1 MLVHILKSKIHR
13 AQITAANVQYEGSLS
28 IDSAMMQKCGMLPYE
43 RILCS
48 NMANGARF
56 ETYAIP
62 GEAGSRQIVLN
73 GAAALLGK
81 PGDRI
86 TIMSFTSVDDTE
98 AKAWQ
103 PRVIVL
109 GENNAVV
116 NERGI

>member
-13 AQITAANVQYEGSLS
+13 AQVTGANVQYEGSMT
-28 IDSAMMQKCGMLPYE
+28 IDPVLMERAGLLPYE

-48 NMANGARF
+48 NMANAARF
-56 ETYAIP
+56 ETYVIP
-62 GEAGSRQIVLN
+62 GERGSSQIVLN
-73 GAAALLGK
+73 GAAAMLGQ
-81 PGDRI
+81 PGDRL
-86 TIMSFTSVDDTE
+86 TIMSFTEIELSAAQNWE
-98 AKAWQ
+98 

>member
-1 MLVHILKSKIHR
+1 MQVHLLKSKIHR
-13 AQITAANVQYEGSLS
+13 AAITAGSVDYEGSLT
-28 IDSAMMQKCGMLPYE
+28 IDLDLMDRVGLYPYE

-48 NMANGARF
+48 NMANGERF

-62 GEAGSRQIVLN
+62 GPRGSGAIELN

-86 TIMSFTSVDDTE
+86 TIMSYLLVDNDIAPE
-98 AKAWQ
+98 WQ

-109 GENNAVV
+109 GENNAIV